1 MTAAQEPDRQLRP
14 SARRRRDP
22 LGGTGERDRPL
33 DRSGHLPHHSL
44 WSYPAIYANF
54 IDDLSRDHR
63 VFIYDPR
70 GCGSSSR
77 RGPYEPQTDAG
88 DLTAVAEA
96 AGGATVAVAVAE
108 GFNRV
113 ARVAAARPDLIHH
126 VIAIGPA
133 AAAFLPH
140 AELEGSEVLAA
151 SDSVIEMLLQMMRTD
166 PRSALR
172 TVITTINPGLENAEL
187 RERLARTNRYIHPE
201 SVEERV
207 RAWLRDDVSEH
218 ARTLGDR
225 LWIVHGG
232 SDPLFEGTMGARVGE
247 LYPKAHLL
255 ELADGPIS
263 RPELTAALV
272 RELTEAPTAT
282 R

>member
-1 MTAAQEPDRQLRP
+1 VSDAQDLAAHFALRP
-14 SARRRRDP
+14 DGAEIHWEAR
-22 LGGTGERDRPL
+22 GEGPVVL
-33 DRSGHLPHHSL
+33 IAHHSL
-44 WSYPAIYANF
+44 WSYPAIYEEFVA
-54 IDDLSRDHR
+54 DLSRDHR
-63 VFIYDPR
+63 VVLYDPR

-77 RGPYEPQTDAG
+77 RGPYEPLTDAA

-96 AGGATVAVAVAE
+96 AGGAAVAIAVAE
-108 GFNRV
+108 GFNRA
-113 ARVAAARPDLIHH
+113 ARVAAARPDLIYH

-140 AELEGSEVLAA
+140 AVLEGSEVLAA
-151 SDSVIEMLLQMMRTD
+151 SDSVIEMLLQMMKTD

-172 TVITTINPGLENAEL
+172 TLVAAINPDLDEEAL
-187 RERLARTNRYIHPE
+187 RERLDRITSYLEPG

-207 RAWLRDDVSEH
+207 RAWLRDDVSEQ
-218 ARTLGDR
+218 AQALGDR

-232 SDPLFEGTMGARVGE
+232 SDPLFEGTLRARVAE
-247 LYPKAHLL
+247 LYPKAHLR

-263 RPELTAALV
+263 RPDLTSALV

>member
-1 MTAAQEPDRQLRP
+1 VTDAQHTARSIIRPDDAEIHWEAQ
-14 SARRRRDP
+14 
-22 LGGTGERDRPL
+22 GEGPVVL
-33 DRSGHLPHHSL
+33 IAHHSL
-44 WSYPAIYANF
+44 WSYPAIYDGIVA
-54 IDDLSRDHR
+54 DLSRDHR
-63 VFIYDPR
+63 VVIYDPR

-77 RGPYEPQTDAG
+77 RGPYEPMTDAA

-96 AGGATVAVAVAE
+96 AGDAMVAIAVTE

-113 ARVAAARPDLIHH
+113 ARVAAAQPDLIYH

-172 TVITTINPGLENAEL
+172 TLLTAVNPGVEEEALRARLDRTTSYLE
-187 RERLARTNRYIHPE
+187 PQ

-207 RAWLRDDVSEH
+207 RAWLEDDVSEQ
-218 ARTLGDR
+218 AQALGDR

-232 SDPLFEGTMGARVGE
+232 SDPLFEGTLRARVAE
-247 LYPKAHLL
+247 LYPKAHLR

-272 RELTEAPTAT
+272 RDLTKTST
-282 R
+282 TIR